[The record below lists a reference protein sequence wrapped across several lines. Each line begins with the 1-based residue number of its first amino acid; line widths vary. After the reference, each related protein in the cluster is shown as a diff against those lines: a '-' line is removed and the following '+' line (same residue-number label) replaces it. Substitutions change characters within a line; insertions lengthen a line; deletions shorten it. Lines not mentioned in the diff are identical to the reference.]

1 MLYVVVDMF
10 ALNFFR
16 YALSKGATSFAID
29 IEEAAHDGGGCKSP
43 VSSIKV
49 LQRPTLRRNEA
60 TLLEEEPSGASL
72 VKPETLNH
80 LCKRSRE
87 FFLSIGVFFS
97 PSFLFFSF
105 PNFPCQLL
113 VIELYAYSNHG
124 QHPITIGLYYTIGI
138 FLLSILDG

>member
-1 MLYVVVDMF
+1 MF

-72 VKPETLNH
+72 VKPET
-80 LCKRSRE
+80 RE
-87 FFLSIGVFFS
+87 FFLSIGFFF
-97 PSFLFFSF
+97 PFLSFLLFPQFS
-105 PNFPCQLL
+105 
-113 VIELYAYSNHG
+113 
-124 QHPITIGLYYTIGI
+124 
-138 FLLSILDG
+138 LSASCY

>member
-1 MLYVVVDMF
+1 MF

-49 LQRPTLRRNEA
+49 LRRPTLRRNEA

-72 VKPETLNH
+72 VKPETLSH

-87 FFLSIGVFFS
+87 FFLSIGFFF
-97 PSFLFFSF
+97 PFLSFLLFPQFSSSAS
-105 PNFPCQLL
+105 C
-113 VIELYAYSNHG
+113 Y
-124 QHPITIGLYYTIGI
+124 
-138 FLLSILDG
+138 